1 MKESEGPDVKSIV
14 TDLPSAEFGG
24 QLASQELVHWSG
36 ILQKEVSLPAVRGL
50 QLVYV

>member
-24 QLASQELVHWSG
+24 QLASQELLHWSR
-36 ILQKEVSLPAVRGL
+36 ILQKEVSLQPVRGL